1 MRFETHGEEIQT
13 PLVVAGFIIC
23 LCGSSCDGVLPS
35 LVFFRRIC
43 VPTTLLGR
51 HAEIIRAARR
61 PPVVKLTCT
70 LAEEFV
76 VGRLL

>member
-1 MRFETHGEEIQT
+1 MRFETHDGEIQT
-13 PLVVAGFIIC
+13 SLAVAWLIFC
-23 LCGSSCDGVLPS
+23 LCGSPCDGVLPS
-35 LVFFRRIC
+35 FFFFRRIC

-51 HAEIIRAARR
+51 HAEIFRAARR
-61 PPVVKLTCT
+61 HPLEKLTCT